1 MIYEFLIENWQNIII
16 TIVGGLIFFFGSMFF
31 IRYKEKSA
39 EFERYKKAK
48 DIVYDVLESSLI
60 NKQPISLLR
69 IKHIINAA
77 EREQSIEIKDSP
89 INLLEDLELRFEV
102 SKHLDTEQQM
112 AYINQIEE
120 LISNIESESNVSTIP
135 LSFEDAYASLKQNIE
150 NERKDESLDDLN
162 ELSIQIKSLYSRSE
176 IPSIYRM
183 IEIYR
188 RNPFLFLIIF
198 LIYIIIF
205 YLVIYFGP

>member
-1 MIYEFLIENWQNIII
+1 MYEFLIENWQNIII
-16 TIVGGLIFFFGSMFF
+16 TIVGGSIFFFGSIFF

-77 EREQSIEIKDSP
+77 EREQGIEIKDAP
-89 INLLEDLELRFEV
+89 TNLLEDLGLRFEV

-112 AYINQIEE
+112 AYINQIED
-120 LISNIESESNVSTIP
+120 LISNIESESKVSSIP
-135 LSFEDAYASLKQNIE
+135 LSFEDVYASLKQNIE
-150 NERKDESLDDLN
+150 NERKDEALDDLN
-162 ELSIQIKSLYSRSE
+162 KLSIKIKRLYSSSEFPSLY
-176 IPSIYRM
+176 RM
-183 IEIYR
+183 VGIYR
-188 RNPFLFLIIF
+188 RNPFMAIIV
-198 LIYIIIF
+198 LLMYIFIF
-205 YLVIYFGP
+205 YLMIRYQN